1 MANKNMTIKEL
12 RDHLDKF
19 VKAGLGDLQI
29 VISDDNEGNGFH
41 GLFYGLTFLQKT
53 ASEED
58 KAYYKDLIHDSCTD
72 NLDDI
77 AFLG

>member
-1 MANKNMTIKEL
+1 MTHKNITVKEL
-12 RDHLDKF
+12 RDRLDKY

-41 GLFYGLTFLQKT
+41 GLFYGITFLQKT
-53 ASEED
+53 AAKED

-72 NLDDI
+72 NLDEI

>member
-1 MANKNMTIKEL
+1 MANKNITVKEL
-12 RDHLDKF
+12 RDLLNKS

-41 GLFYGLTFLQKT
+41 GLFYGITILTKT
-53 ASEED
+53 TSEED
-58 KAYYKDLIHDSCTD
+58 KAYYRDLIHDSCTD